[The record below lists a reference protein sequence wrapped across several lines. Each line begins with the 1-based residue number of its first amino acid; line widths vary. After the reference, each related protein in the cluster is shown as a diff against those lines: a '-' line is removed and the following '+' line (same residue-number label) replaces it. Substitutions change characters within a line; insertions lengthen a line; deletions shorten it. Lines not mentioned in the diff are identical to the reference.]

1 MDNLNNDND
10 KNELYDIYVEPTD
23 TEIIKL
29 IRSYPQLLYNKYV
42 QERIK
47 NIDVDKNL

>member
-1 MDNLNNDND
+1 MDNYLNND
-10 KNELYDIYVEPTD
+10 KNKFEYDIYVEPTD
-23 TEIIKL
+23 AEIIKL